1 MSEQFTST
9 HGEAHTNRNYT
20 VVQHSTDGNVHT
32 HIGRVREAR
41 AHAFSWAHAEA
52 HDALNFA

>member
-1 MSEQFTST
+1 MEKHTPTEITQLYST
-9 HGEAHTNRNYT
+9 ALMGMYT
-20 VVQHSTDGNVHT
+20 HT